1 MEMMAF
7 RRTRRNELPI
17 NADCRRSH
25 KASFSSFF
33 FPLLLLSP
41 FPPVERVTCARASI
55 RGRGRLGENN
65 LHTPSLSCR
74 GTTTSQ
80 DVPRPP
86 FLSSPPPLPSITR
99 VVIAKPILPSNVT
112 MRFIRD
118 NLRGRIKG
126 N

>member
-33 FPLLLLSP
+33 PFPPPPPSSNESLVHALRLGVGRGTRIIYTPLLLC
-41 FPPVERVTCARASI
+41 R
-55 RGRGRLGENN
+55 
-65 LHTPSLSCR
+65 R
-74 GTTTSQ
+74 GTTL
-80 DVPRPP
+80 PRRSKTTL
-86 FLSSPPPLPSITR
+86 LSPSFHPPPLFSITR
-99 VVIAKPILPSNVT
+99 VVIAKPILSSSNVT